1 MPTVY
6 IQNWEESERGWGTRP
21 DGFTIHPNKAAC
33 EQYIK
38 DFYKKHNNLNYVPDE
53 YTRTVGEPFE
63 VQCTVAQYNRV
74 VAESLKP
81 SPDGLTGKVWGRH
94 KYFTN
99 RKLSLTDEDF

>member
-6 IQNWEESERGWGTRP
+6 IQNWASPDHNWRLKSE
-21 DGFTIHPNKAAC
+21 GFTIHPNKAAC
-33 EQYIK
+33 
-38 DFYKKHNNLNYVPDE
+38 NE
-53 YTRTVGEPFE
+53 YTLARGKNPDGVLLVTNGNAFE